1 MARCIVAGCLRGG
14 SMTGPSGNVR
24 VYLDLRSDRRAAW
37 HDGLSAFVET
47 TIKEALGSGAILE
60 FRRKRAVS

>member
-1 MARCIVAGCLRGG
+1 
-14 SMTGPSGNVR
+14 MTGPSGNVR